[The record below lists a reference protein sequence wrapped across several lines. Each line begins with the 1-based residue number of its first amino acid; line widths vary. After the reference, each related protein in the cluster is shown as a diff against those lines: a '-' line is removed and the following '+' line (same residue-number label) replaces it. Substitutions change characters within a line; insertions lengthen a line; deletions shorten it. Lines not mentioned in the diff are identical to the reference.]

1 MGDLRVGDKRPYN
14 PITDAGDYRLRWA
27 PATGDFLSYPHC
39 GRARMV
45 KMITS
50 LANQAAAR

>member
-39 GRARMV
+39 GRAGW
-45 KMITS
+45 
-50 LANQAAAR
+50 